1 MWKYCPLILKI
12 WYDLYMEE
20 KFYTLTN
27 DILFKFTFG
36 DPKKTKILICLI
48 NALLQLEN
56 EQKIIEV
63 EILNPFNDKEF
74 IDDKLSIVDIK
85 VKDQQGF
92 LYNIEMQVQVPKN
105 WDKRA
110 LYYASKLYTS
120 QLKQGHVYKKLN
132 KTISI
137 SILSNNCFK
146 NNDDIHNVYRFHNN
160 KTLKPLTGL
169 MELHFIEL
177 AKFSKDK
184 PRSLSSPFEK
194 WLYTFKYGDLYQ
206 KESDM
211 IPQELITEEG
221 IEEALQA
228 MRFAN
233 SDSQTRYLIEAR
245 EKFVH
250 DQASF
255 NDDAREEGL
264 KQGKA
269 EGKAEAIISFFLDG
283 DLSIKKARK
292 KIESL
297 KPLLSPYFY
306 TKIIQKLS

>member
-1 MWKYCPLILKI
+1 
-12 WYDLYMEE
+12 MEE
-20 KFYTLTN
+20 TFYTLTN
-27 DILFKFTFG
+27 DTLFKLTFG
-36 DPKKTKILICLI
+36 DSKKTRILICLI
-48 NALLQLEN
+48 NALLQLEGK
-56 EQKIIEV
+56 QKIIEV

-74 IDDKLSIVDIK
+74 IGDKLSIVDIK
-85 VKDQQGF
+85 AKDQQGF
-92 LYNIEMQVQVPKN
+92 LYNIEMQVQVPQN

-120 QLKQGHVYKKLN
+120 QLKEGHVYKKLN

-137 SILSNNCFK
+137 SILNNNCFK
-146 NNDDIHNVYRFHNN
+146 DNDDIHNIYRFHNN
-160 KTLKPLTGL
+160 KTLKPLNGL

-177 AKFSKDK
+177 AKFDKDK

-194 WLYTFKYGDLYQ
+194 WLYAFKYGNLYQ

-211 IPQELITEEG
+211 LPKELITEEG
-221 IEEALQA
+221 IEEALKA

-233 SDSQTRYLIEAR
+233 SNTQTRYLIEAR
-245 EKFVH
+245 QKFLH

-264 KQGKA
+264 EQGEKIGVKKGLKKGEKIGIEKGKA
-269 EGKAEAIISFFLDG
+269 ETIINLALDG
-283 DLSIKKARK
+283 DLSMDKARK

-297 KPLLSPYFY
+297 KELLPPDFY
-306 TKIIQKLS
+306 AQIIKKLN